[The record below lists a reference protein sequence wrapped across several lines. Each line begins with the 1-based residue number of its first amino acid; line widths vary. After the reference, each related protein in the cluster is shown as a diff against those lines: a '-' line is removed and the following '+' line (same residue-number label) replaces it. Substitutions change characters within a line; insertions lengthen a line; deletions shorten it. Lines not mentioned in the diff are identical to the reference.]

1 MSPGSVYGIERRF
14 LSGQATPQGGH
25 TDAMNGSMD
34 GNPAMKHSDSF
45 LPMYPEELAS
55 RGWGAIDVLLV
66 SGDAYVDHPS
76 FGVAL
81 LGRRLQADGFRVGI
95 IAQPRWDCLDDIT
108 RLGRPRL
115 FCGVTSG
122 ALDSMLAHY
131 TAFRKKRH
139 DDAYTPGGRAGA
151 RPNRACIVYANLVR
165 RAFPGVPVVLGGI
178 EASLRR
184 VSHYDFWDDAV
195 RRPLLLDAKADL
207 LVYGMGERA
216 VVELARRLLPH
227 AESAPQAADNAWRA
241 ASKSCFPPTLL
252 HGLAGTVHVTSEFTP
267 PVDAKVHRLP
277 SHEDVL
283 ADPRRLMEA
292 TLTLERQVL
301 EGDSWAVQSRE
312 KRMVVIAP
320 PAPPLSTPELDA
332 LYALPFTRLAHP
344 SYREPIPAVEMI
356 QFSLTAHRG
365 CAGGCSF
372 CSLAL
377 HQGRHITSRSK
388 TSLLD
393 EARRCTGHPDWRGSI
408 TDVGGP
414 SGNMWGGRCAADPA
428 RCRRRSCLTPSLCPH
443 FRVDQKA
450 MTQMLRAM
458 QRLPGIRHVRMA
470 SGIRHDLAL
479 EDPVFT
485 RTLVRE
491 FIGGQLKLAPEHC
504 CDRVLEQMRKP
515 PFKTFERFLTIL
527 EKESEHAGKEQ
538 YVVPYLMSAFPGCT
552 EADMRTLAAW
562 LRARHWK
569 PRQVQCFIPLP
580 GTVAAA
586 MFYAR
591 IDAAGRPIHV
601 ARTDAARLRQHRI
614 LLAEPVNHE
623 KTNRRKKSA
632 RAMPQHE

>member
-1 MSPGSVYGIERRF
+1 
-14 LSGQATPQGGH
+14 
-25 TDAMNGSMD
+25 
-34 GNPAMKHSDSF
+34 MKHSDSF
-45 LPMYPEELAS
+45 LPMVPEDLAL
-55 RGWGAIDVLLV
+55 RGWGAIDVLLI

-76 FGVAL
+76 FGAAL
-81 LGRRLQADGFRVGI
+81 LGRRLHAEGFRVGI
-95 IAQPRWDCLDDIT
+95 IAQPRWNCLDDIT

-115 FCGVTSG
+115 FCGVTAG

-139 DDAYTPGGRAGA
+139 DDAYTPGGRSGA

-165 RAFPGVPVVLGGI
+165 RAFPGVPIVLGGI

-195 RRPLLLDAKADL
+195 RRPLLLDAKAEL

-216 VVELARRLLPH
+216 VLEVARRLRRH
-227 AESAPQAADNAWRA
+227 ADTAPPETAAPETADACTRASAPRV
-241 ASKSCFPPTLL
+241 PPTLL
-252 HGLAGTVHVTSEFTP
+252 HGIAGTVYAAAEFTP
-267 PVDAKVHRLP
+267 PADAKVHRLP
-277 SHEDVL
+277 SHEEIQ
-283 ADPRRLMEA
+283 ADPRRLMDA
-292 TLTLERQVL
+292 TLTLERQVG
-301 EGDSWAVQSRE
+301 EGDSWAVQLCE
-312 KRMVVIAP
+312 KRAVVVAP

-344 SYREPIPAVEMI
+344 SYREPIPALEMI

-377 HQGRHITSRSK
+377 HQGRRIASRGK

-393 EARRCTGHPDWRGSI
+393 EARRCTQHPDWRGSI

-443 FRVDQKA
+443 FQVDQKA
-450 MTQMLRAM
+450 LTRMLRAM
-458 QRLPGIRHVRMA
+458 QKIPGVRHVRMA

-479 EDPVFT
+479 EDPEFT

-491 FIGGQLKLAPEHC
+491 FVGGQLKLAPEHC

-515 PFKTFERFLTIL
+515 AFKTFERFLTIL
-527 EKESEHAGKEQ
+527 DKESDRAGKEQ

-552 EADMRTLAAW
+552 EEDMRTLAAW

-586 MFYAR
+586 MFYAG
-591 IDAAGRPIHV
+591 IDTAGRPIPV

-614 LLAEPVNHE
+614 LIPDSEDYK
-623 KTNRRKKSA
+623 KTYRRKKSA
-632 RAMPQHE
+632 KAMPQHE